1 MTLIL
6 GIDPGGTG
14 GHTGVVLLEHT
25 RDNPPELVTSWAIP
39 GDMDSFREWW
49 MTSYDFEFEDVTV
62 VCEMFVNR
70 NKPGADLTPML
81 FEGAVRYLVPDV
93 VLQPAAGK
101 NTAVPDRALV
111 NLGFSKD
118 AFKGDH
124 HGDRWEALRHVI
136 WYIRKQDHVPT
147 LRKGWPRDG
156 GS

>member
-1 MTLIL
+1 MPLIL

-25 RDNPPELVTSWAIP
+25 RDNPPELVTSWAVP

-49 MTSYDFEFEDVTV
+49 QTEIGGSAGMTV

-93 VLQPAAGK
+93 VLQPAAGRLV
-101 NTAVPDRALV
+101 AVPDKALN
-111 NLGFSKD
+111 NLGFSKSM
-118 AFKGDH
+118 FNDH
-124 HGDRWEALRHVI
+124 HHDQWSALTHCI
-136 WYIRKQDHVPT
+136 WYLKKQRHRPT
-147 LRKGWPRDG
+147 LENGWPR
-156 GS
+156 

>member
-14 GHTGVVLLEHT
+14 GHTGAVLLHYLYG
-25 RDNPPELVTSWAIP
+25 DPPSLIDSWAIP

-49 MTSYDFEFEDVTV
+49 QSEALGYGFDTV

-101 NTAVPDRALV
+101 NTAVDDTAMS
-111 NLGFSKD
+111 NLGFTKSM
-118 AFKGDH
+118 FKGDH
-124 HGDRWEALRHVI
+124 HGDRFEALRHVM
-136 WYIRKQDHVPT
+136 WYLKKQRHRPT
-147 LRKGWPRDG
+147 LLKGWPRD
-156 GS
+156 

>member
-1 MTLIL
+1 MPLIL

-14 GHTGVVLLEHT
+14 GHTGAVLVEYTGGTTPDL
-25 RDNPPELVTSWAIP
+25 LTSWAVA
-39 GDMDSFREWW
+39 GDMDSFRQWW
-49 MTSYDFEFEDVTV
+49 NYDVRRWGFDLV

>member
-1 MTLIL
+1 MSAMPLIL

-14 GHTGVVLLEHT
+14 GHTGAVLVDHLPDYTPVLL
-25 RDNPPELVTSWAIP
+25 DSWAIP
-39 GDMDSFREWW
+39 GDMDSFRKWW
-49 MTSYDFEFEDVTV
+49 MSYDFQWETV
-62 VCEMFVNR
+62 VCEKFVNR

-101 NTAVPDRALV
+101 NTAVPDRALN
-111 NLGFSKD
+111 NLGFDKD
-118 AFKGDH
+118 EFKGDH

-147 LRKGWPRDG
+147 LRKGWPRD
-156 GS
+156 